1 MLPFRWVL
9 GDMTDNSPEEILALL
24 ADLANVDEEH
34 VNELFSPEPM
44 AQGPGSAR
52 WRGKDVC
59 GVGAARTGA
68 ARLVLP
74 RTFQHHHADPGQSG
88 GLPGEKGSMLTLR
101 VMVVSVLAS
110 SPTGGSPSRTW
121 RGDSPSISHR
131 ERRSVGPDRHDG
143 SGGRAR
149 GGVGGAPG
157 AVRGG
162 VVSKSATKAF
172 RDGIGREKK
181 CGIPT
186 FLLLR
191 SGSVG
196 VFVAD
201 LDNRRRQ

>member
-1 MLPFRWVL
+1 MSLSHQNRRSRA
-9 GDMTDNSPEEILALL
+9 GD
-24 ADLANVDEEH
+24 
-34 VNELFSPEPM
+34 
-44 AQGPGSAR
+44 R
-52 WRGKDVC
+52 R
-59 GVGAARTGA
+59 GAAGRMGTKWGRRA
-68 ARLVLP
+68 WSLHRPTSP
-74 RTFQHHHADPGQSG
+74 RTFPRHHADPGQSG

-121 RGDSPSISHR
+121 RGDSPSIPHR